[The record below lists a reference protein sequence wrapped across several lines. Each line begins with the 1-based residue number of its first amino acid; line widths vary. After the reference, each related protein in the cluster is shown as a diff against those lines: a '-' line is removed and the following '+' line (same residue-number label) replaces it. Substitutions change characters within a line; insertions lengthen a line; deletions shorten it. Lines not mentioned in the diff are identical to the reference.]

1 MILEIKTSKA
11 QEIVDITKKIEDF
24 IKENLFINGIVF
36 LYCPH
41 TTCAISINEG
51 ADSTVKKDII
61 NKLNEIIDPGGDYLH
76 MEGNSHAHIKSVLTG
91 NNVFVFVENGKL
103 VLGRWQSIY
112 LIEYDGPRN
121 REIFVKFFKEV

>member
-1 MILEIKTSKA
+1 MILEIKTLKD
-11 QEIVDITKKIEDF
+11 QEIIDITKKVEDF
-24 IKENLFINGIVF
+24 IKKNSFINGIVF

-41 TTCAISINEG
+41 TTCAIFINEG
-51 ADSTVKKDII
+51 ADPTVKKDII
-61 NKLNEIIDPGGDYLH
+61 NKLNEIIEPDGNYLH

-112 LIEYDGPRN
+112 LIDYDGPRN
-121 REIFVKFFKEV
+121 REIFVKFFKET